1 MEPQPPPPAA
11 ASPPPTTTTITTT
24 ASLPAAAIPATYP
37 DSIDSSPRSRNT
49 DSWDDPALPTL
60 HSKLRI
66 MCSYGGTI
74 VPRPHDKVLC
84 YIGGDTRMV
93 VVDRHTSLVSLQRR
107 LSVSLLHGRPF
118 TLKYQLPSEDLDS
131 LISVTT
137 DEDVENMIDE
147 YDRICSQT
155 MSSNKSSRIR
165 LFLFPIN
172 PEGIQVSSHS
182 MGPIINNSTKS
193 DEWFLNA
200 LNGAGLL
207 SRGLS
212 DSATKANCLLG
223 LDDDR
228 QGSVVEVGS
237 KAEGSGSQKNLNLKN
252 QDVQSVPDSPM
263 LETNSSFDSTSSPPS
278 HANLPPTHVHADD
291 QEHKMAGIEEQFAQL
306 TVTAAPSGGGAK
318 QQEEGLMGLSSAP
331 QAVSG
336 GGVPGEH
343 TNWCCSDD
351 ERSDHG
357 VPVGH
362 KKPSPPQSL
371 PQGAFLQNQ
380 QKSSSGHDLAS
391 PDSVSSDCS
400 STNPLSRQK
409 PMIHQDQVLQIP
421 SGVNRVPANA
431 VDPNL
436 DISDPSANTR
446 VPSQQLVQES
456 GYILQQPQFDQQ
468 WQQQQQLV
476 EDSNYILQKP
486 QFDQQLQQQQQPVP
500 DSSYMLQQPK
510 FDPKSDQ
517 QLQPQQ
523 EQQQQQQQLVPDS
536 DYIFQKPQFDQQ
548 LQQQLVPDSGYMLPQ
563 PQFDQQ
569 LQQYRQLVPDS
580 GYILQQLQFQ
590 QRQQQQQQQQQQ
602 QLVQDS
608 GYILPQPQFDQQLQ
622 QQQQQQR
629 QQLVQESGY
638 ILPQP
643 QFDQQ
648 LQPPPPQFLHAGAA
662 HYIHHHP
669 IGAVPISAYYPV
681 HSQQQHHHHAQIDQ
695 QYPLYYVTARQAQ
708 AYNLPVQQL
717 SMNEGTHASSHPQTP
732 PNPTFNHMRDA
743 PIAKPELAAA
753 ARAYGT
759 SATGT
764 PQLVQV
770 PNNQQQYVRYSQV
783 HQPSQSG
790 APTSATTATYAYE
803 LTDPACAQMFYTQH
817 LAPTMPSHFQTMAG
831 ATAVV
836 LPDSSAQLSTD
847 NVNPQMR
854 TSQPMIIRN
863 SDGLFLSRISLVIVG
878 GNKSSEDY
886 TSKLKLNIACFVDF
900 YDIGYAGTCKV
911 AIQEDL
917 DCTFAIAGFPVDKIG
932 LYCRRFLVSRHE
944 FC

>member
-1 MEPQPPPPAA
+1 MEPQLPPPAA
-11 ASPPPTTTTITTT
+11 ASPPLTTTTAT
-24 ASLPAAAIPATYP
+24 LPAAAIPATYT

-49 DSWDDPALPTL
+49 DSWEDPAPPTL

-147 YDRICSQT
+147 YDRTCSQT

-212 DSATKANCLLG
+212 DSATKANCFLG

-228 QGSVVEVGS
+228 QGSGVEVGS
-237 KAEGSGSQKNLNLKN
+237 KDEGSGNQKNLNLKN

-263 LETNSSFDSTSSPPS
+263 LETNSSFDSASSPP
-278 HANLPPTHVHADD
+278 TQVHPDD
-291 QEHKMAGIEEQFAQL
+291 QKEHKMAGIEEQFVQL
-306 TVTAAPSGGGAK
+306 TVTAAASGGGAK
-318 QQEEGLMGLSSAP
+318 QQDEP

-343 TNWCCSDD
+343 TNWGCSDD

-357 VPVGH
+357 VPVVY
-362 KKPSPPQSL
+362 KKPSPPQSV
-371 PQGAFLQNQ
+371 PQGALLQNQ

-400 STNPLSRQK
+400 SKNPLSRQK

-421 SGVNRVPANA
+421 SGVKVPANP

-436 DISDPSANTR
+436 DISDPNANAL
-446 VPSQQLVQES
+446 VPSPQLVQES

-468 WQQQQQLV
+468 LQQQQQQQKQLV
-476 EDSNYILQKP
+476 EDSSYILQQT
-486 QFDQQLQQQQQPVP
+486 QFDQRLQQQQQ
-500 DSSYMLQQPK
+500 
-510 FDPKSDQ
+510 
-517 QLQPQQ
+517 Q
-523 EQQQQQQQLVPDS
+523 EQQQQQQLVPDS
-536 DYIFQKPQFDQQ
+536 DYIFQQLQFDQQLQKPQFDQQLQPPQQEQQQQQQLVPDSDYIFQQPQFDQQ
-548 LQQQLVPDSGYMLPQ
+548 LQQQQQQLQQQQQQQQLIPDSGYMLQQ

-569 LQQYRQLVPDS
+569 LQQKHQQLVPDS
-580 GYILQQLQFQ
+580 GYIVQQFQ
-590 QRQQQQQQQQQQ
+590 LEQQMRQQQQQQQPQQQHQQ

-608 GYILPQPQFDQQLQ
+608 GYILPQPQFDQQLLQQ

-629 QQLVQESGY
+629 QQLVQDSGY
-638 ILPQP
+638 ILQQP

-648 LQPPPPQFLHAGAA
+648 LQQPPPQQFLHAGAA
-662 HYIHHHP
+662 HYIHRHP
-669 IGAVPISAYYPV
+669 VGAVPIAAYYPV
-681 HSQQQHHHHAQIDQ
+681 HPSQQQHHHHAQIDQ
-695 QYPLYYVTARQAQ
+695 QYPLYYVSTRQAQ

-717 SMNEGTHASSHPQTP
+717 SMNEGTHAIPSSHPQTP

-743 PIAKPELAAA
+743 PIAKPEMAAA

-770 PNNQQQYVRYSQV
+770 SNSQQQYVHYSQI
-783 HQPSQSG
+783 HQPSQSV
-790 APTSATTATYAYE
+790 APTSAATATYAYE
-803 LTDPACAQMFYTQH
+803 LTDPAHAQMFYTQH
-817 LAPTMPSHFQTMAG
+817 LAPTMPSHFQTMTG
-831 ATAVV
+831 ATPVV
-836 LPDSSAQLSTD
+836 LPDSSAQRSTD
-847 NVNPQMR
+847 NVNPQIR
-854 TSQPMIIRN
+854 TSQPM
-863 SDGLFLSRISLVIVG
+863 
-878 GNKSSEDY
+878 
-886 TSKLKLNIACFVDF
+886 
-900 YDIGYAGTCKV
+900 
-911 AIQEDL
+911 
-917 DCTFAIAGFPVDKIG
+917 
-932 LYCRRFLVSRHE
+932 
-944 FC
+944 